1 MEDAKNDNTVR
12 VGKELIGYDD
22 DRKNYVAPTEITVTI
37 TIREYRE
44 LVETNA
50 KNDKTICELK
60 EKYESRIKKLQE
72 DLDFHKA
79 QFERLKEEL
88 NPKRDSEDDED

>member
-12 VGKELIGYDD
+12 VGKELIGYCD

-37 TIREYRE
+37 TLCEYRE
-44 LVETNA
+44 LVENNA
-50 KNDKTICELK
+50 KNDKTICEIK
-60 EKYESRIKKLQE
+60 DGYEKRIRKLQE

-79 QFERLKEEL
+79 QLERLKEEL
-88 NPKRDSEDDED
+88 NPDPGSKED